1 MPECPLPSTWT
12 DGTDAAM
19 ARQTRTNRKARSA
32 LIIIDMINPLD
43 FAEGAQLLRHAKP
56 VARRIAGLKQ
66 RLKAAGAAV
75 VYVNDNFTHWR
86 NDFGELVAICSQP
99 DVLGAPLAMALPPE
113 EDDYTILKPQHSAF
127 FNTPLEVL
135 LRQLRVQRVI
145 LTGIAADY
153 CILASAIDAH
163 MRELEV
169 VVPRDCVAS
178 NTPQRN
184 RNALALMKNL
194 DVAVMRSVEVTAR

>member
-1 MPECPLPSTWT
+1 
-12 DGTDAAM
+12 M
-19 ARQTRTNRKARSA
+19 ARQTRTPRRTGTA
-32 LIIIDMINPLD
+32 LVIIDMINPLD
-43 FAEGAQLLRHAKP
+43 FPGGAQLLRHAKP

-66 RLKAAGAAV
+66 RLKAEGVAAI
-75 VYVNDNFTHWR
+75 YVNDNFTHWR

-99 DVLGAPLAMALPPE
+99 DVLGAPLARALPPE

-127 FNTPLEVL
+127 YNTPLEVL
-135 LRQLRVQRVI
+135 LRQLHVQRVI
-145 LTGIAADY
+145 LTGIAADH

-163 MRELEV
+163 MREFAV

-184 RNALALMKNL
+184 RNALALIKNM
-194 DVAVMRSVEVTAR
+194 DVLVTRASEVTAR